1 MSKEEIEELLLKAVE
16 RLQLLETRHQ
26 DKVKSMEDRIEYLEE
41 MLSSQKNMLAD
52 SLKYIRDLKAKKEKV

>member
-1 MSKEEIEELLLKAVE
+1 MSKEEIEELLLTAVE

>member
-16 RLQLLETRHQ
+16 RLQLLETRNQ

-52 SLKYIRDLKAKKEKV
+52 SLQYIRDLKAKKEKV